1 MTLLNVYSP
10 LLAAKA
16 STLTKTKLK
25 GPTPSKDEK
34 PTMGLHSDKN
44 FISSNAVDVI
54 LSKPKPP
61 KEEFLWTTKRGYGE
75 VPLYLKKLKATLSA
89 EKGSFEQYVRMRTE
103 PIDSQG
109 HVSQLSA
116 EDRAGL
122 ILHLKRKW
130 GKVNEVYQRFSLA
143 VDNEQKKFRKED
155 LERQLSEIERDI
167 KTLERGETILVVDE

>member
-1 MTLLNVYSP
+1 MVLMSLHAY
-10 LLAAKA
+10 AAKA
-16 STLTKTKLK
+16 PTHSKPKLK
-25 GPTPSKDEK
+25 GPTPAKDEK

-54 LSKPKPP
+54 LSKPPPP
-61 KEEFLWTTKRGYGE
+61 KEEFLWTTRRGYGD

-89 EKGSFEQYVRMRTE
+89 ERDNFEQYVRMRTE
-103 PIDSQG
+103 PMESHT

-130 GKVNEVYQRFSLA
+130 GKVNSAYQGFSLA
-143 VDNEQKKFRKED
+143 VDNEQKKLRKED

-167 KTLERGETILVVDE
+167 KTLERGETVLVVDA